1 MRLMKLTG
9 TLAAALVL
17 SLAAA
22 PRNAA
27 AGVIQVGNPCNGFSD
42 CDDSAFVAAAGV
54 PLAFNDLLKPADG
67 LTDGTTYSVD
77 FVLSSDVGAF
87 GGFNTFFVQHGFDNG
102 PASEV
107 GPAAPGAPFTGTLV
121 ISFAT
126 GTHAVGFGTVEFGDD
141 LGEQIRVFNGA
152 TLLGTFGPS
161 GSPDFNYE
169 GFVASGGDVITR
181 IELDGNFF
189 AIQNIKY
196 GVPEPVS
203 LSLLGL
209 GLAGIAARRRAR
221 R

>member
-22 PRNAA
+22 PGTAS
-27 AGVIQVGNPCNGFSD
+27 AGVIQVGNACNGFSD

-54 PLAFNDLLKPADG
+54 PLAFNDLLKPDNG
-67 LTDGTTYSVD
+67 LIDGTTYSTD

-87 GGFNTFFVQHGFDNG
+87 GGVNSFLVEHGNS
-102 PASEV
+102 AAASSEV
-107 GPAAPGAPFTGTLV
+107 GPAPGFTGTLV
-121 ISFAT
+121 VSFAT
-126 GTHAVGFGTVEFGDD
+126 GQHAVGFGTVEFSN

-152 TLLGTFGPS
+152 TLLGTFDPS
-161 GSPDFNYE
+161 SSGIFNYE
-169 GFVASGGDVITR
+169 GFVANGGDVITR

-209 GLAGIAARRRAR
+209 GLAGVVARRRAR

>member
-27 AGVIQVGNPCNGFSD
+27 AGVIQVGNGCIGFSN
-42 CDDSAFVAAAGV
+42 CDDSAFVAAASG
-54 PLAFNDLLKPADG
+54 LLLNFNDMNQPADG
-67 LTDGTTYSVD
+67 LINGSTYSAD

-87 GGFNTFFVQHGFDNG
+87 GGVNTFFVQQGFTNTNQ
-102 PASEV
+102 SEV
-107 GPAAPGAPFTGTLV
+107 GPAPGYTGTLV

-126 GTHAVGFGTVEFGDD
+126 GQRAVGFGTVEFGDD
-141 LGEQIRVFNGA
+141 LAEKIRVYNGA
-152 TLLGTFGPS
+152 TLLGTFDPS

-169 GFVASGGDVITR
+169 GFIATGGDKITR

-189 AIQNIKY
+189 AVQNIKY

-209 GLAGIAARRRAR
+209 GLAGVVARRRAR